1 MPTEFIALI
10 ATQLGGL
17 VTIGIAMFA
26 GFAWIVR
33 RIDAV
38 EERLNRRIDD
48 VEERLNRRID
58 DVEVRLSRRID
69 EVEEKLTRRIDEV
82 EEKLTRRI
90 DEVAHE
96 VAEVKV
102 SVARWEGPLPR
113 LLMPR

>member
-48 VEERLNRRID
+48 VE
-58 DVEVRLSRRID
+58 VRLS
-69 EVEEKLTRRIDEV
+69 RRIDEV